1 MKNLENID
9 LQKDA
14 VPTEIY
20 GKTKKRTVS
29 QFKKG
34 YPVQH
39 YKTIISLE
47 LSPLMFF

>member
-20 GKTKKRTVS
+20 GKTQKRTVS
-29 QFKKG
+29 Q
-34 YPVQH
+34 
-39 YKTIISLE
+39 II
-47 LSPLMFF
+47 